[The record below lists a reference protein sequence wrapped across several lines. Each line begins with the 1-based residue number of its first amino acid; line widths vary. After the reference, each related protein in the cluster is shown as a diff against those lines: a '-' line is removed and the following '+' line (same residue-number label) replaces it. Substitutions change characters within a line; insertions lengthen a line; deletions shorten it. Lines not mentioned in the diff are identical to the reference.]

1 MTVSVSWLSIAL
13 ATNAAY
19 GPHVGLD
26 STQRLLQR
34 RRLPFAFGKR
44 PKNAFVGNGT
54 VNEHSSFASPLKD
67 AIIRTDVFRTPQSLP
82 SKRAQPAR
90 FVRTLRR
97 VRVGDDRLLESL
109 RLR

>member
-1 MTVSVSWLSIAL
+1 MTVSVFCPSIAL

-26 STQRLLQR
+26 STQCLLLR

-54 VNEHSSFASPLKD
+54 VNEHGIFASPFKD
-67 AIIRTDVFRTPQSLP
+67 VL
-82 SKRAQPAR
+82 
-90 FVRTLRR
+90 
-97 VRVGDDRLLESL
+97 
-109 RLR
+109 